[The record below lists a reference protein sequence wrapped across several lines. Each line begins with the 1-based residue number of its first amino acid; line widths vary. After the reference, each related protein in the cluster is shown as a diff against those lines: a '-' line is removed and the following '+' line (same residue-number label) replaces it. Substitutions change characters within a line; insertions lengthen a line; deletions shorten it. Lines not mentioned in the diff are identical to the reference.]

1 MHDLLKIYPEQDE
14 QGNPLPTLF
23 VGSYHV
29 SAPEVV
35 KELLSR
41 SGLRGKVAL
50 KPLPV
55 DFPNGDV
62 ASLVLMICTRIEDVT
77 AARGVFTKMDPIQ
90 RSQLSFAIMVG
101 AAVDCIPTANFSLGT
116 DHIMKSP
123 IAPSQFLR
131 LVQGALAELQMRPS
145 TRRVGFDRARQS
157 LGEILVAK
165 GIITPPDLEQ
175 ALQMQKVS
183 GKRLGEC
190 LMKLGMITDRERANF
205 LAAQLDAH
213 VANAQQFS
221 NAETGIVAL
230 IPEALARRNQCVALE
245 LRGNELI
252 VAMQDIQD
260 LRLLDN
266 LRDVTDKNIVPIIG
280 TQDEI
285 AQAIER
291 YYRDITTEKDASSL
305 MADLTSDDVEFVQN
319 DDEDNTDI
327 ASSENASA
335 ELGIV
340 RLVNMMI
347 GNAVRDRASDI
358 HIEPQEKSLIIRYR
372 VDGDLRRIMT
382 PPKKS
387 HQAMITRIKILS
399 NLDIAERRLPQD
411 GRMAVKIAGR
421 EVDVRVSILPSVHG
435 EKAVLRILDK
445 DSFDTTVTN
454 LGFSR
459 SALAIFDRQIRK
471 PYGMVIV
478 TGPTGSGKSTTLYSA
493 IQSVKDVTRNIITVE
508 DPVEFHM
515 DGVTQVPVNP
525 RVGLTFASALR
536 SILRQDPDIILIGE
550 IRDSETADIAVKMA
564 LTGHMVY
571 SSLHTNDAV
580 STITRL
586 LDIGVPPLL
595 LGSCLNLI
603 IAQRLVRKICKHCR
617 KEFTPAVE
625 VLQQLK
631 TKLPENSKFFHGE
644 GCVHCH
650 GSGFSGRLPLFE
662 MLEVTS
668 DVRRLI
674 HKSSPVHEI
683 LAEARLGGMRSIFE
697 MGIDRVLEGET
708 TIEQVLAV
716 AIES

>member
-1 MHDLLKIYPEQDE
+1 
-14 QGNPLPTLF
+14 
-23 VGSYHV
+23 
-29 SAPEVV
+29 
-35 KELLSR
+35 
-41 SGLRGKVAL
+41 
-50 KPLPV
+50 
-55 DFPNGDV
+55 
-62 ASLVLMICTRIEDVT
+62 
-77 AARGVFTKMDPIQ
+77 
-90 RSQLSFAIMVG
+90 
-101 AAVDCIPTANFSLGT
+101 
-116 DHIMKSP
+116 MKSP